1 MQVARKPRNKTDFSM
16 KKFLPVIAII
26 LFLSCSQTTKTA
38 TAEGSKSNVEA
49 TSTNVSTPDEPARS
63 FSGKSAR
70 LTGKVQGIGGYWL
83 YLVKPESW
91 APRPNVWDSCKV
103 DGEGKFAFEIEAEDL
118 SEFMVSTRGNVF
130 TSVFLKNGFD
140 IQLDINGQNNNRSFA
155 FSGDGGNIS
164 SFWVEF
170 RERFLQRDGFGT
182 FYQGLVKENTPEAF
196 KTKWQAHMDRQK
208 SAVDSFMKSKPR
220 PDKSFKKVAYNYI
233 KYGTGGKLLTYLYH
247 KPQISQLQ
255 NTRYIQVKET
265 YYDFLKDYDLEK
277 EEYLVNTAM
286 NDFLYSFIIDKEMTG
301 RFSGK
306 PARTYAFEYAKN
318 NLKGEVRDAAAGH
331 LLIDFITNANGDK
344 EFEQLK
350 QMIDEFNDFA
360 GAKYVSFVK
369 KKFKSKAVL
378 IKGAPAPDFTLEN
391 LAGEMVSLSDYKG
404 KLVVIDFWG
413 TWCGPCRREL
423 PYSKKIEEKYKDNDD
438 VVFVFVALERGSK
451 DYWKQFVNQNKI
463 PGEHLYSRQDRQ
475 LVPYKIESVPR
486 YVLIGKDGN
495 IYNAFASRPSQ
506 NMEQQIAKALSE
518 S

>member
-1 MQVARKPRNKTDFSM
+1 M
-16 KKFLPVIAII
+16 KNFLPIIAVI

-38 TAEGSKSNVEA
+38 TAESTKSEA
-49 TSTNVSTPDEPARS
+49 STASENEETTANQPAAQLK
-63 FSGKSAR
+63 GKSAK
-70 LTGKVQGIGGYWL
+70 LAGKIEGIGGYWL

-91 APRPNVWDSCKV
+91 AARPNVWDSCQV
-103 DGEGKFAFEIEAEDL
+103 DGEGRFAFQIEVDEL
-118 SEFMVSTRGNVF
+118 SEFVVSTKGNMF
-130 TSVFLKNGFD
+130 TSVFLRNGYNV
-140 IQLDINGQNNNRSFA
+140 QLEINGQNNNRSFV
-155 FSGDGGNIS
+155 FSGDGGDVS
-164 SFWVEF
+164 GFWVEF
-170 RERFLQRDGFGT
+170 RKRFLQREGFGQ
-182 FYQGLVKENTPEAF
+182 FYQSLVKENTPEVF
-196 KTKWQAHMDRQK
+196 KTQWRAHMEKQK
-208 SAVDSFMKSKPR
+208 NMVDSFMKSKPR
-220 PDKSFKKVAYNYI
+220 PDKAFKEVALNYI
-233 KYGTGGKLLTYLYH
+233 KYGSGGKLLTYLYH
-247 KPQISQLQ
+247 KPQISKLG

-265 YYDFLKDYDLEK
+265 YYDFLDEYDLEN

-301 RFSGK
+301 RFAGK
-306 PARTYAFEYAKN
+306 PTRTYAFEYAKE
-318 NLKGEVRDAAAGH
+318 NLKGEVRDAAVGH
-331 LLIDFITNANGDK
+331 LLVDFVNTANGDK

-350 QMIDEFNDFA
+350 QMIEEFNDF
-360 GAKYVSFVK
+360 GGSKYVSFVK

-378 IKGAPAPDFTLEN
+378 AKGAPAPDFTLEN
-391 LAGEMVSLSDYKG
+391 LAGDMVSLSDYKG

-423 PYSKKIEEKYKDNDD
+423 PYSKKIEEKYKGNEN

-451 DYWKQFVNQNKI
+451 DYWKQFVDQNNI

-495 IYNAFASRPSQ
+495 IYNANASRPSQ